1 MLPRLFLA
9 VPLLVLLGCQTD
21 TGGSGGEPL
30 PGVVN
35 APAAPVDI
43 ADLVGA
49 RGAGGE
55 TQLQLR
61 GYELARTRGL
71 TAYWWN
77 ADTQTCAEVVTAN
90 GRYES
95 VVGVSPAECDA

>member
-1 MLPRLFLA
+1 MYSRLVLA
-9 VPLLVLLGCQTD
+9 VPLAVLFGCQTD

-30 PGVVN
+30 PGVAS

-77 ADTQTCAEVVTAN
+77 AETRTCAQVVTAN

-95 VVGVSPAECDA
+95 VVEVNPAECEA